1 MDEQSKRAVFYTAS
15 LSKGSWR
22 YFCLFVCLFKA
33 ASVVV
38 VVVVVAVGGWVE
50 GLGGVSSFWMTYLQT
65 YNEMSLSFVNSFLK

>member
-1 MDEQSKRAVFYTAS
+1 MALF
-15 LSKGSWR
+15 LS
-22 YFCLFVCLFKA
+22 FVCLFKA
-33 ASVVV
+33 AS

>member
-15 LSKGSWR
+15 LSKGPWR

-38 VVVVVAVGGWVE
+38 VVVVGG
-50 GLGGVSSFWMTYLQT
+50 GAGGCLLVLDDVPP
-65 YNEMSLSFVNSFLK
+65 NL